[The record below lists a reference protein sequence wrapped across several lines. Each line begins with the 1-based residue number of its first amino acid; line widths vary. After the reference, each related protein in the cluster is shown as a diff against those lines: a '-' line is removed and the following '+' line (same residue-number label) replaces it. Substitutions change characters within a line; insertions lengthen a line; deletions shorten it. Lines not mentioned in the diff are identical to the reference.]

1 MPSNTPNHDDE
12 NPKDLPQGNERLN
25 FDEVLKKIQDDIDK
39 LQVELESFKENID
52 IATRNSIQNN
62 VSHPQQ
68 KDSNGI
74 MQPNTVDKQEQHQNK
89 GLISINDIKS
99 IVQSLLS
106 NEDFKHNLDK
116 SVQEK
121 VDSSLSDSSSS
132 INSTNNKSELHSW
145 NRFKP
150 NAKRAV
156 GRRRVQHDDVV

>member
-1 MPSNTPNHDDE
+1 
-12 NPKDLPQGNERLN
+12 
-25 FDEVLKKIQDDIDK
+25 
-39 LQVELESFKENID
+39 
-52 IATRNSIQNN
+52 
-62 VSHPQQ
+62 
-68 KDSNGI
+68 